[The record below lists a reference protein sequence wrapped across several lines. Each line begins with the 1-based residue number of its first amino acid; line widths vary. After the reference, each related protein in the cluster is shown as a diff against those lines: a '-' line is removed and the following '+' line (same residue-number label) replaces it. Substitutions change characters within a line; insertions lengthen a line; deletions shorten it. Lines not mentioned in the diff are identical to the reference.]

1 MYSKLSGA
9 LAHLSKIAL
18 VLLVVVTNSA
28 LANGVLPAN
37 VPKARLQVCASPSW
51 IPYSWE
57 AEYGLNGTMVELFE
71 EFLEHAELRAEYVKV
86 GSWARCLKQV
96 ESGEIDVLLGAYLTP
111 ERQLWGNYSMPV
123 AFDNT
128 KVFYLEP
135 ELNLVTFEQLG
146 DLVGAAR
153 IGSSY
158 GYEMDHFFIQQEMR
172 EKLILST
179 TDEAMIQLV
188 EKGRADYFA
197 GVDSNIQTL
206 FRKLKYQG
214 ELPADSKLSV
224 MNQVFSVNSLHVV
237 FGKKTP
243 SSESLTLQ
251 FNSFFKAHFDRAR
264 IESLKQTHLLRYS
277 QQIEY

>member
-1 MYSKLSGA
+1 MYSKLSRA
-9 LAHLSKIAL
+9 WAHLSKVF
-18 VLLVVVTNSA
+18 VLLAAIASGPLMASTVNQK
-28 LANGVLPAN
+28 LL
-37 VPKARLQVCASPSW
+37 VCASPSW

-57 AEYGLNGTMVELFE
+57 TKDGLNGTMVEVFE
-71 EFLEHAELRAEYVKV
+71 EFLDQAGLSAEYVKV

-111 ERQLWGNYSMPV
+111 ERQQWGNYSLPV

-128 KVFYLEP
+128 KVFYLNP
-135 ELNLVTFEQLG
+135 SLNLTEFNQLS
-146 DLVGAAR
+146 DLIGAGR

-158 GYEMDHFFIQQEMR
+158 GYEMDHFFLQQEMR

-188 EKGRADYFA
+188 EKGRAHYFA

-214 ELPADSKLSV
+214 NLPADSKLNV
-224 MNQVFSVNSLHVV
+224 MNRVFSVNSLHVV
-237 FGKKTP
+237 FGKKTHQ
-243 SSESLTLQ
+243 SQTLTRQ
-251 FNSFFKAHFDRAR
+251 FNSFFKAHFSQSR
-264 IESLKQTHLLRYS
+264 IESLKQVYLRRYS
-277 QQIEY
+277 AQIE